1 MTTFSTT
8 LPVHSWCIFKR
19 PTVQYRLFFNL
30 LNTYICFYDS
40 TFEEQLQWPDQCS
53 VSTVCLV
60 ILNLQSKSGS
70 SSQEKNLYWLSN
82 PKTNGQNFSALGDVR
97 NNARAKGKGGPTL
110 IASVSCGRSVGDELV
125 FNVVVKNTEIVD
137 SLNYNVALFTYLTVR
152 FDPKD
157 PTEDEDRI
165 LPVWYRDNYVTLLPR
180 EIWST
185 YFSIRRQSLGSV
197 EGLPYVLVKGWNVF
211 HQNLKFDLVSC
222 A

>member
-1 MTTFSTT
+1 
-8 LPVHSWCIFKR
+8 
-19 PTVQYRLFFNL
+19 LF
-30 LNTYICFYDS
+30 NTYICFYDS
-40 TFEEQLQWPDQCS
+40 TLEEQLLWPDQCS

-60 ILNLQSKSGS
+60 ILHLQSKSGS

-82 PKTNGQNFSALGDVR
+82 PTAANGQNFSALGDVR
-97 NNARAKGKGGPTL
+97 NNARAKGGPTL
-110 IASVSCGRSVGDELV
+110 IASVSCGRSAGDELV
-125 FNVVVKNTEIVD
+125 FDVVVTNTEIVD
-137 SLNYNVALFTYLTVR
+137 LLNDNVALFTYLTVR

-157 PTEDEDRI
+157 PTEDDRI